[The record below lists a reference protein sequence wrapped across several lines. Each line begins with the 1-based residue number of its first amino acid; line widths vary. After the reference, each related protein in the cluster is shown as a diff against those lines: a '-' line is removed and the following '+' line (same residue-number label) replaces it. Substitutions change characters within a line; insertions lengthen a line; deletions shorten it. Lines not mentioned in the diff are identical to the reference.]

1 MALKKKTE
9 SQLTKFENDYEAAR
23 QESLSANEFLEETSE
38 SLAKGRKELKNNE
51 KDIKNRFVIKGN
63 LIYFQTMISM
73 KVILHLVSKFSSSP
87 LIFP

>member
-51 KDIKNRFVIKGN
+51 KDIKNRFVIKGK
-63 LIYFQTMISM
+63 LIYFQTISYSELCFVFHIMI
-73 KVILHLVSKFSSSP
+73 
-87 LIFP
+87 

>member
-51 KDIKNRFVIKGN
+51 KDIKNRFVIKGK
-63 LIYFQTMISM
+63 LIYFQTISYAELCFVFHIMI
-73 KVILHLVSKFSSSP
+73 
-87 LIFP
+87 